1 MATYWKR
8 VIDDLKYTPKIKKA
22 TDYDSLQSA
31 VNSLSV
37 GETLNVNQDYKLNS
51 TLTITKGGIKLT
63 GQGVITSTSNP
74 VVSVNN
80 TTNPY
85 MNDIV
90 IEGIK
95 VINPN
100 SWGMGKGVG
109 IQISD
114 TGQGDIWHLVLR
126 DVEVQN
132 FDIGISIQNAFD
144 VVLENLDVSQC
155 DVGLK
160 LYSDGGKM
168 GGQVKV
174 FGGMFLNNNT
184 HISIG
189 NFGEISLFG
198 FSCGSSRQ
206 GSTQK
211 AKGIDMW
218 YASKGVFSYG
228 GHYEDLMYGF
238 YLEPRIFVNTGVW
251 VGNTFESLDTGI
263 NLSNGSANTITLM
276 GNALYSSNALFLPP
290 NEGYLNQGLALIG
303 NTLGNSV
310 YPQKIGVQEIIS
322 SIAHS
327 GLKIPAYPT
336 SERPTAYTVPPGF
349 TIFNTDTKRLNISDG
364 SVWYHPDGTT
374 A

>member
-1 MATYWKR
+1 
-8 VIDDLKYTPKIKKA
+8 
-22 TDYDSLQSA
+22 
-31 VNSLSV
+31 
-37 GETLNVNQDYKLNS
+37 
-51 TLTITKGGIKLT
+51 
-63 GQGVITSTSNP
+63 
-74 VVSVNN
+74 
-80 TTNPY
+80 

-100 SWGMGKGVG
+100 TWGMGRGVG

-144 VVLENLDVSQC
+144 VVLDNLDISQC
-155 DVGLK
+155 DIGLK
-160 LYSDGGKM
+160 LYSDSGKM

-174 FGGMFLNNNT
+174 FGGMLLNNNT

-238 YLEPRIFVNTGVW
+238 YLEPGIFVNTGVW

-290 NEGYLNQGLALIG
+290 NEGYLNQGLALMG

-336 SERPTAYTVPPGF
+336 SERPTADTVPPGF

-364 SVWYHPDGTT
+364 SIWYNPDGTT